1 MLCKDIHV
9 YALSTEARSTLF
21 KPTILDKSPWDSDS
35 ITAILCLSQVMSKK
49 AVLSFYKSIFPPLPI
64 QYNVARSKELCLD
77 GFITVLG
84 VGVGGR
90 DVQC

>member
-1 MLCKDIHV
+1 M
-9 YALSTEARSTLF
+9 F
-21 KPTILDKSPWDSDS
+21 
-35 ITAILCLSQVMSKK
+35 ITSNVVK

-64 QYNVARSKELCLD
+64 QYNAARSKELCLD